1 MGKIYDELMK
11 LNLNEEAAAPPAKI
25 EATAK
30 ETARTAASF
39 VEKDITKR
47 GHAEA
52 LFSRMGIGKE
62 HSVYVNGRDAY
73 DKDVRGFRALVA
85 EARKEGIPV
94 VAAGDGHYWIAD
106 VTDPEDR
113 ELIERQIASLTSRA
127 YKTLDAAQAMK
138 EAMSGRYMPKHNF
151 DVYTHKMRGEEA
163 DYDG

>member
-25 EATAK
+25 EATASSE
-30 ETARTAASF
+30 ETANAAASST
-39 VEKDITKR
+39 EKNITKR

-52 LFSRMGIGKE
+52 LFARMGVGRSS
-62 HSVYVNGRDAY
+62 SVYVNGRDAY
-73 DKDVRGFRALVA
+73 DKDVRAFRALVA

-94 VAAGDGHYWIAD
+94 VAAGDGRYWIAD

-127 YKTLDAAQAMK
+127 YETLNAAQAMK
-138 EAMSGRYMPKHNF
+138 EAMSGRYMPKSNF
-151 DVYTHKMRGEEA
+151 DVYTHKMHRE